1 MLDNWKAKL
10 AVLLAGGY
18 GGIKENILKPLL
30 GRVGSMVTGY
40 LVGLGAPEEQSQLVA
55 VGVSALGLIL
65 FDLLISWMNRKS
77 AQRKAVNKL
86 LADSGVGLR

>member
-18 GGIKENILKPLL
+18 GGIKNNILMPLL
-30 GRVGSMVTGY
+30 GRVGTFVVAL
-40 LVGLGAPEEQSQLVA
+40 LVANGAPEELAQQVA
-55 VGVSALGLIL
+55 VGVAAVGLIM

-77 AQRKAVNKL
+77 AVRKA
-86 LADSGVGLR
+86 LR